1 MLRFRQ
7 QIDMDYMN
15 ERVKR
20 HTENDW
26 EWARSREREREKV
39 SEWCLSM
46 CMFVFAL
53 KCLRL
58 LYNKNNGYSYK
69 ANSKFSFNIYSIH
82 FIWCVPSS
90 LPPFLRSFANCD
102 TDNMRCIHKIQGVF
116 FFFFLRILFPSISLC
131 SSFRSFF
138 KLLINANWFRISTI
152 DNCHR
157 CQNTL

>member
-7 QIDMDYMN
+7 QIDMDYKN

-20 HTENDW
+20 HTANDW
-26 EWARSREREREKV
+26 AWTTKDGEREKV

-46 CMFVFAL
+46 CMFARIQMLMVVVQR
-53 KCLRL
+53 K
-58 LYNKNNGYSYK
+58 KNNGSYK
-69 ANSKFSFNIYSIH
+69 ANGKFSFNIYSIH
-82 FIWCVPSS
+82 LVCSIVVAPLLCDPLQIVIPIICTVYTQFSFFPSFEYGS
-90 LPPFLRSFANCD
+90 LRSAP
-102 TDNMRCIHKIQGVF
+102 RG
-116 FFFFLRILFPSISLC
+116 
-131 SSFRSFF
+131 FF